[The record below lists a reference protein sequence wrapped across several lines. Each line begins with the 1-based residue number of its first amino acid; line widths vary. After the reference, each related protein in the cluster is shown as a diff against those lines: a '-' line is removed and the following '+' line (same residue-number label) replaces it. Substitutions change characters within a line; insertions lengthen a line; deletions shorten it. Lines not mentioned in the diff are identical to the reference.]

1 MIAKTLFG
9 FAVLHTMAMAATR
22 KQTIIRKNMRKKNDT
37 ISFRLV
43 GAWLLRFREEND
55 NIWKPPC
62 LAGQSKH
69 IKLRP
74 RLRQN
79 PPM

>member
-9 FAVLHTMAMAATR
+9 FAVLHTMAMAATCKQR
-22 KQTIIRKNMRKKNDT
+22 KTKKMRKKNVT

-62 LAGQSKH
+62 LAGQTKH

-74 RLRQN
+74 RLHQN